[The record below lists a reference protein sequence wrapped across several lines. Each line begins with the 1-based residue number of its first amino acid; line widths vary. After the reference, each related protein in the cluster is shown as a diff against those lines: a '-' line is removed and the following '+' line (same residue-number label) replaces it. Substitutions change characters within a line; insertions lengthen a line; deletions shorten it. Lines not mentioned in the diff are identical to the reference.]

1 MTSIGSKKDFYMQL
15 RKQAGLG
22 LIGRIGTM
30 IVAFLGSVVLA
41 RTIGD
46 SGYGQFYFLLAV
58 VSVIDNPFT
67 GWMSACRK
75 RMTEIDFSHSEG
87 VGAILLMII
96 VSSIIVGFFSIL
108 ANPIFTQE
116 TLYVGLLFIGS
127 ISFIGASKTI
137 KSTDR
142 YSRSYF
148 IDMGRDILRVGL
160 QILFVYTVGDVFGM
174 VFGMFAANILI
185 ASILLQFDIS
195 LPSWE
200 SLRSIFSYAKHASVE
215 GLVGTV
221 LSKMDILLLG
231 WFATDAIVGNYQVA
245 LNLSMPALAL
255 ASVIGAGVL
264 NQVSYDDSVKED
276 SSITIQHA
284 LNYASLL
291 ALPIFVGSVVFG
303 EVVVVTVYSSQ
314 YQIAGTFI
322 AGLCAY
328 RLFDTQN
335 SILTSVIDG
344 VDRPDLNLRISTIVL
359 IVNLGLG
366 LILFFS
372 YGPIGFVIATV
383 VASSLR
389 FGLSYWY
396 VDQWFDVTIFSRQIA
411 TQSLASIL
419 MAVVVLLLK
428 NLLTLTLSIIILILG
443 IAGIVYF
450 LALFTISNGFRGLV
464 TDVVESAIR

>member
-1 MTSIGSKKDFYMQL
+1 
-15 RKQAGLG
+15 
-22 LIGRIGTM
+22 
-30 IVAFLGSVVLA
+30 
-41 RTIGD
+41 
-46 SGYGQFYFLLAV
+46 
-58 VSVIDNPFT
+58 
-67 GWMSACRK
+67 
-75 RMTEIDFSHSEG
+75 
-87 VGAILLMII
+87 
-96 VSSIIVGFFSIL
+96 
-108 ANPIFTQE
+108 
-116 TLYVGLLFIGS
+116 
-127 ISFIGASKTI
+127 
-137 KSTDR
+137 
-142 YSRSYF
+142 
-148 IDMGRDILRVGL
+148 MGRDILRVGL